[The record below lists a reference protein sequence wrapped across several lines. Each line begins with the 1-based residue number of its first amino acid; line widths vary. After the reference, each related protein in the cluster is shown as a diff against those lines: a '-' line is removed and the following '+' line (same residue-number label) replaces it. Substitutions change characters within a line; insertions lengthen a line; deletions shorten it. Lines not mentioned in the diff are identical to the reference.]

1 MTLLDKPRGRIFV
14 ASVAF
19 LGAAILCVLCAHR
32 LLTVHAAKQS
42 IVTEDA
48 PTFQQ
53 SAADSTSHHGTPVLV
68 ELFTSE
74 GCSSCPPADDLLARL
89 DRDQP
94 VPTADIVTLGEH
106 VDYWDS
112 LGWHDRFSSPQLTA
126 RQSAYTQ
133 RLQLD
138 DNYTP
143 QMIVDGL
150 QQFVGNDTS
159 HALRAIAGAAQTSK
173 LELTLSTITYDGAHL
188 LGSVSCAP
196 RPGSLPGGDIYAAVV
211 QSTATTQVRSG
222 ENGGRTLHHAS
233 VVRTLQRIGSL
244 SDLAAKPLAFSLS
257 TPRDA
262 PIAAFR
268 VVVFAQRSGQGA
280 ILAAV
285 SSAESSAP
293 HPASVTVAA
302 QSPESLSL
310 RDHLK

>member
-1 MTLLDKPRGRIFV
+1 MTLLDKPRSRIFI
-14 ASVAF
+14 ASAAL
-19 LGAAILCVLCAHR
+19 LGAAILCILCAHR
-32 LLTVHAAKQS
+32 LLIVHAAKRA
-42 IVTEDA
+42 VLAEDA
-48 PTFQQ
+48 RFSAQP
-53 SAADSTSHHGTPVLV
+53 AADRASHHGTPVLV

-94 VPTADIVTLGEH
+94 VPAADIVTLGEH

-112 LGWHDRFSSPQLTA
+112 LGWHDRFSSSQLTA
-126 RQSAYTQ
+126 RQSAYTR
-133 RLQLD
+133 RLQVD

-143 QMIVDGL
+143 QMIVDGQ

-159 HALRAIAGAAQTSK
+159 HALRAIAEAAQTPK

-188 LGSVSCAP
+188 LGSVSYAP
-196 RPGSLPGGDIYAAVV
+196 QSGSLPGGDIYAAVV

-244 SDLAAKPLAFSLS
+244 TDIAATPLTFSLG

-262 PIAAFR
+262 PIAAFH
-268 VVVFAQRSGQGA
+268 VIIFAQHTGQGA
-280 ILAAV
+280 ILGVV
-285 SSAESSAP
+285 SSAEADAH
-293 HPASVTVAA
+293 HPTAVTIAA
-302 QSPESLSL
+302 QSPESPRL